1 MKSST
6 VGCLPNHPNL
16 ISQYTGLKFSI
27 FYQEKLKIGEPSSA
41 ATKVDRQINE
51 SDHRDEEKNIMGR
64 KIDILF
70 VGDLKDVGK
79 LELASVETKPA
90 NATKDVQRI
99 DLNKNIKTT
108 KSIYSNLQL
117 LVNGSDDIAGN
128 IGMMIVGKYNL

>member
-1 MKSST
+1 M
-6 VGCLPNHPNL
+6 
-16 ISQYTGLKFSI
+16 
-27 FYQEKLKIGEPSSA
+27 KIGEPSSA

-70 VGDLKDVGK
+70 VGDLKDVGE
-79 LELASVETKPA
+79 LELAFVEIKPA

-117 LVNGSDDIAGN
+117 LVNGSGDIAGN